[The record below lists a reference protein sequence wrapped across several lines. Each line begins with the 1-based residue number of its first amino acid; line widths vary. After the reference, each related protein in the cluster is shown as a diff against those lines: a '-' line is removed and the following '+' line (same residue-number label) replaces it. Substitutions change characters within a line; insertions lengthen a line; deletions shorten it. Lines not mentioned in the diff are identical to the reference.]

1 MPVLEAADT
10 SKTYKMLPI
19 SKNRDQLAV
28 LVTGPLLRI
37 TRRFFHSNSRNQR
50 EYSLH
55 LSTEGWPGWVGMS
68 GLENTGMLYPPK
80 VVNSDNRAQSSLTLL
95 TNLRNSHCVG
105 WGVKLYSLPEVSNAV
120 TTKSNP
126 GDEN

>member
-55 LSTEGWPGWVGMS
+55 LSTEG
-68 GLENTGMLYPPK
+68 
-80 VVNSDNRAQSSLTLL
+80 
-95 TNLRNSHCVG
+95 
-105 WGVKLYSLPEVSNAV
+105 
-120 TTKSNP
+120 
-126 GDEN
+126 